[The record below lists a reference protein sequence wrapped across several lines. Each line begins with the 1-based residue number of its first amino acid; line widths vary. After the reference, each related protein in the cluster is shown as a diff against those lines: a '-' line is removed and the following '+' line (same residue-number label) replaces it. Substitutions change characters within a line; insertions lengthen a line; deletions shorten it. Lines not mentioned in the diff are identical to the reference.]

1 MNKKN
6 NDERLWPSARV
17 TVCDSSGMAWGTS
30 KEKVLELLDYVKQEY
45 ILKPDKKPTFLDL

>member
-17 TVCDSSGMAWGTS
+17 TVCDSSGMGTS

>member
-1 MNKKN
+1 MR
-6 NDERLWPSARV
+6 DSGPVPGWQFV
-17 TVCDSSGMAWGTS
+17 TVRAWGTS

>member
-17 TVCDSSGMAWGTS
+17 TVCDSLGMGDKQGKGFGTFG
-30 KEKVLELLDYVKQEY
+30 LR
-45 ILKPDKKPTFLDL
+45 